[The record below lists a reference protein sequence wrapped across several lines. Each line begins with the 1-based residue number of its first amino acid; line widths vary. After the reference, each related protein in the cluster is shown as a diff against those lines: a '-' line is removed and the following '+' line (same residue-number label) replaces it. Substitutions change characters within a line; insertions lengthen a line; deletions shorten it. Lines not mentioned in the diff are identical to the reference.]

1 MLPCSLN
8 GFNWV
13 TSLRNCRLLLLISLL
28 WRLRDKLPLSNK
40 ESRRTWGWQW
50 RRYQRLPR
58 ASRISTSKERLI
70 NTASL
75 WNEFR
80 YIRQNES
87 LPIAGEKTYQQCP
100 GCHPVWSLMC
110 GQGLVQLLIVVRSW
124 KSGTSEVTC
133 QVESTHPGKPI
144 QLQSESWVKMGFC
157 NSLSDLGY

>member
-1 MLPCSLN
+1 MDLIESQVCVIAVS
-8 GFNWV
+8 FF
-13 TSLRNCRLLLLISLL
+13 LISLL

-87 LPIAGEKTYQQCP
+87 LPIAGEEN
-100 GCHPVWSLMC
+100 VSAVSRLSS
-110 GQGLVQLLIVVRSW
+110 GLISDVRS
-124 KSGTSEVTC
+124 GTRATT
-133 QVESTHPGKPI
+133 QK
-144 QLQSESWVKMGFC
+144 
-157 NSLSDLGY
+157 LSDHENLALQRWLVKLNLPILENPSNFNQKVG